1 MDTNID
7 RLIHFRVYKRGG
19 GSTTDSNIRVKK
31 SRALRIIRVEN
42 VEYREIFV

>member
-1 MDTNID
+1 MQGDVWTKSG
-7 RLIHFRVYKRGG
+7 REG

-42 VEYREIFV
+42 VEHREIFV